1 MDARRL
7 GGLAAAALLLAACGG
22 GTAAPTP
29 VPATA
34 PASPSADGPSP
45 TGAPTASPAPSPR
58 PSPTVS
64 ASAWPAPALPAGP
77 VTARVETVADG
88 LEVPWG
94 LAPLPDGRL
103 LVSLRDAARLVVV
116 DPASGE
122 VADVG
127 GPGAER
133 LAAETVPAG
142 EGGLL
147 GVAVAPAAPVAPA
160 GAAGGAVDGGAADG
174 GAGDGVP
181 PARDA
186 AVTIVVYRTGA
197 DDNAVLSGALHLGG
211 ADPRLDDL
219 AVVVDGIP
227 SAAHHDGGQVAFGP
241 DGHLWVTTGDAGE
254 RGAAQDPGSLA
265 GKVLRVTLDGDP
277 APGNPTTG
285 SPVWSHGHRN
295 VQGIGWDPAG
305 RAFASEFG
313 QNTWDEL
320 NLLVPG
326 GDYGWP
332 DVEGLAGG
340 AASPAVPGAALPEA
354 ADGHVQPLATWTTDD
369 ASPSGLAVTPD
380 AVYLAGLRGER
391 LWRVPF
397 DVDGAPPST
406 DPAAAPG
413 LGEPQALLDGEHG
426 RLRAVAAAGGGAL
439 WVLTNNTDGR
449 GDPRAGDDRL
459 LRVTLAPAG

>member
-22 GTAAPTP
+22 GTATPTPAPTTGSTTGS
-29 VPATA
+29 ATGS
-34 PASPSADGPSP
+34 ASPSPGGPSP
-45 TGAPTASPAPSPR
+45 SGAPTASPT
-58 PSPTVS
+58 PTPTPTPTAS
-64 ASAWPAPALPAGP
+64 AAAWPAPALPAGA
-77 VTARVETVADG
+77 VTARAETVADD
-88 LEVPWG
+88 LDVPWG

-116 DPASGE
+116 DPASGD

-133 LAAETVPAG
+133 LAAETVPLG

-147 GVAVAPAAPVAPA
+147 GVAVAPTGAGAGGAATPDAGVAPA
-160 GAAGGAVDGGAADG
+160 
-174 GAGDGVP
+174 
-181 PARDA
+181 RDD
-186 AVTIVVYRTGA
+186 AVTVVVYRTGA
-197 DDNAVLSGALHLGG
+197 DDNAVLTGALHLGG
-211 ADPRLDDL
+211 AAPRLDRL
-219 AVVVDGIP
+219 ATVLDGIP
-227 SAAHHDGGQVAFGP
+227 SAANHDGGQVAFGP

-277 APGNPTTG
+277 APGNPTAG
-285 SPVWSHGHRN
+285 SPVWSRGHRN

-313 QNTWDEL
+313 QDTWDEL

-326 GDYGWP
+326 GDHGWP
-332 DVEGLAGG
+332 DVEGRAGG
-340 AASPAVPGAALPEA
+340 GGSPAVPGTSLPETV
-354 ADGHVQPLATWTTDD
+354 DGRVQPLATWATDE

-397 DVDGAPPST
+397 DVEPGRAPST

-426 RLRAVAAAGGGAL
+426 RLRAVAAAGEGAL

-459 LRVTLAPAG
+459 LRVTLGPAG

>member
-1 MDARRL
+1 TPGPTGTPTDA
-7 GGLAAAALLLAACGG
+7 GTGAATASPGSPG
-22 GTAAPTP
+22 PSGTPAPSRPSSPAPTP
-29 VPATA
+29 APG
-34 PASPSADGPSP
+34 PASPSAG
-45 TGAPTASPAPSPR
+45 TAG
-58 PSPTVS
+58 
-64 ASAWPAPALPAGP
+64 WPAPALPPGP
-77 VTARVETVADG
+77 VTGRAETVADG
-88 LEVPWG
+88 LHVPWG

-103 LVSLRDAARLVVV
+103 LVSLRDDARLVVV
-116 DPASGE
+116 DPASGR
-122 VADVG
+122 VVDVG
-127 GPGAER
+127 GPGAGQ
-133 LAAETVPAG
+133 LAAETVPGG

-147 GVAVAPAAPVAPA
+147 GVAVAPTGAVPAPA
-160 GAAGGAVDGGAADG
+160 EGGPGAPADDGGTPADGADDGAA
-174 GAGDGVP
+174 
-181 PARDA
+181 PARDD
-186 AVTIVVYRTGA
+186 AVTVVVYRTGA
-197 DDNAVLSGALHLGG
+197 DDNAVLGGALHLGTG
-211 ADPRLDDL
+211 GGTPRLERL
-219 AVVVDGIP
+219 ATVLAGVPRAGN
-227 SAAHHDGGQVAFGP
+227 HDGGQVAFDP
-241 DGHLWVTTGDAGE
+241 DGFLWVTTGDAGD
-254 RGAAQDPGSLA
+254 GAAAQDPGSLA

-277 APGNPTTG
+277 APGNPTAG

-332 DVEGLAGG
+332 DVQGRAEG
-340 AASPAVPGAALPEA
+340 AASPAVPGARLPQVV
-354 ADGHVQPLATWTTDD
+354 DGRVQPVATWSTDE

-397 DVDGAPPST
+397 DVA
-406 DPAAAPG
+406 PAAGDADGDAPG

-426 RLRAVAAAGGGAL
+426 RLRAVVAAGGADL

-459 LRVTLAPAG
+459 LRVTLEPAG

>member
-1 MDARRL
+1 VDPRRL
-7 GGLAAAALLLAACGG
+7 GGLVAAALLLAACGG
-22 GTAAPTP
+22 GTGTPTP
-29 VPATA
+29 APATGPA
-34 PASPSADGPSP
+34 TGSASPSTASPSPGSPGPSGAAAPSP
-45 TGAPTASPAPSPR
+45 T
-58 PSPTVS
+58 PSPT
-64 ASAWPAPALPAGP
+64 AWPEPALPAGP
-77 VTARVETVADG
+77 VTARAETVAERLD
-88 LEVPWG
+88 VPWG

-116 DPASGE
+116 DPASGD

-133 LAAETVPAG
+133 LAAETVPVG

-147 GVAVAPAAPVAPA
+147 GVAVAPT
-160 GAAGGAVDGGAADG
+160 GAVGGS
-174 GAGDGVP
+174 GAGDGGVA
-181 PARDA
+181 PARDD
-186 AVTIVVYRTGA
+186 AVTVVVYRTGA
-197 DDNAVLSGALHLGG
+197 DDNAVLRGALHLGG
-211 ADPRLDDL
+211 ASPRLDRL
-219 AVVVDGIP
+219 ATVLDGIP
-227 SAAHHDGGQVAFGP
+227 HAANHNGGQVAFGP

-254 RGAAQDPGSLA
+254 RSAAPDPDSLA
-265 GKVLRVTLDGDP
+265 GKVLRVTLDGAP
-277 APGNPTTG
+277 APDNPTRG
-285 SPVWSHGHRN
+285 SPVWSRGHRN

-305 RAFASEFG
+305 RAFAGEFG
-313 QNTWDEL
+313 QDTWDEL

-332 DVEGLAGG
+332 DVEGRAGG
-340 AASPAVPGAALPEA
+340 AGSPAAAGAALPQEV
-354 ADGHVQPLATWTTDD
+354 DGRVQPLATWATDE

-397 DVDGAPPST
+397 DVGPGSSPPT
-406 DPAAAPG
+406 DPATAPG
-413 LGEPQALLDGEHG
+413 LGEPQALLAGEHG
-426 RLRAVAAAGGGAL
+426 RLRAVAAADDGAL